1 MKKLTLKKLVA
12 LALAAVLTTAA
23 FSTAALAQ
31 DGDQPKDDRTIAN
44 EAAAWLLSQIS
55 DENSVIHEYFSTR
68 PNKNTSL
75 DSTGF
80 NWGSKINPDLVQA
93 IDGMTENTGFAWR
106 IWQGGKGEGYN
117 VFFTLT
123 DISGADTGAK
133 IANIVKVNSIEQ
145 QLISGAATVANK
157 NMDGGSIKI
166 IQNFVETPGADRV
179 DLADLNK
186 KDEPAT
192 DTDNK
197 EPATDTDIKEPATD
211 TDIKEPATDTDI
223 KEPTTDTDNKE
234 PATGTDIKEP
244 DNDDTDKPADEVV
257 PSAPVTINGIPL
269 GTDTSA
275 EEIPLSSPQT
285 GSSGTAALAIALI
298 TVAVV
303 TLAFCLRKAT
313 K

>member
-1 MKKLTLKKLVA
+1 MIKLIIKKFVV
-12 LALAAVLTTAA
+12 LALAAVLTIAA

-55 DENSVIHEYFSTR
+55 DENSVVHEYFSTR

-192 DTDNK
+192 DTD
-197 EPATDTDIKEPATD
+197 IKEPATD
-211 TDIKEPATDTDI
+211 TDIKEPA
-223 KEPTTDTDNKE
+223 TDTDNKE

>member
-133 IANIVKVNSIEQ
+133 IASIVKVNSIEQ

-166 IQNFVETPGADRV
+166 IQNFIETPGADRV

-186 KDEPAT
+186 KD
-192 DTDNK
+192 

-234 PATGTDIKEP
+234 PQPEP
-244 DNDDTDKPADEVV
+244 TSKNPITMTRINPPMRLCPV
-257 PSAPVTINGIPL
+257 PP
-269 GTDTSA
+269 
-275 EEIPLSSPQT
+275 
-285 GSSGTAALAIALI
+285 
-298 TVAVV
+298 
-303 TLAFCLRKAT
+303 
-313 K
+313 